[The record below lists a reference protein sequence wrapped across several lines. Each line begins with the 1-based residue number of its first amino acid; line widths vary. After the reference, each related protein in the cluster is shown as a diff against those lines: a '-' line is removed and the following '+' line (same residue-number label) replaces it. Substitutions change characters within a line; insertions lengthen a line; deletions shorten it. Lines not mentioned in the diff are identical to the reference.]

1 MLMSWLLAAALAAF
15 STVQTT
21 QPATQFAKS
30 TDGTRIAY
38 DVSGSG
44 PVVILLH
51 GGGMTRRS
59 WRESGYVA
67 RLAKEFTVVTLD
79 IRGNGES
86 DKPPT
91 VAAFAPA
98 RLNQDILAVANA
110 VKAERFALWGFSY
123 GANVGRY
130 LAAVS
135 DRVRGMVYIGI
146 PFGAAADGIFR
157 ERILGMANRPAW
169 LAAMLDYEPVEP
181 SHMRSP
187 TLWIVGTANEGAYS
201 SAKAYQSKL
210 AGTKVT
216 LQTFDGFTHPQEF
229 DRIDQVFPAEV
240 EFTRKLPR

>member
-1 MLMSWLLAAALAAF
+1 MRMILLLAALLAAF
-15 STVQTT
+15 
-21 QPATQFAKS
+21 PATQASPRTLFATS

-38 DVSGSG
+38 DVTGGG
-44 PVVILLH
+44 PFVFLLH

-59 WRESGYVA
+59 WHEAGYVS
-67 RLAKEFTVVTLD
+67 RLAAEFTVVTID

-86 DKPPT
+86 GKPATLP
-91 VAAFAPA
+91 AFSPA
-98 RLNQDILAVANA
+98 RLNQDLVAVANA
-110 VKAERFALWGFSY
+110 VKADRFAIWGFSY

-146 PFGAAADGIFR
+146 PFGPAAEGLFR

-169 LAAMLDYEPVEP
+169 LGAMLDYPPVEP

-187 TLWIVGTANEGAYS
+187 TLWVVGTANEGAYG
-201 SAKAYQSKL
+201 SARAYQSKL

-216 LQTFDGFTHPQEF
+216 LSLFDGLTHSQEF
-229 DRIDQVFPAEV
+229 ERIDQVFSKEV
-240 EFTRKLPR
+240 EFTRALPR

>member
-1 MLMSWLLAAALAAF
+1 MSLFLAALLSAFVAA
-15 STVQTT
+15 QAA
-21 QPATQFAKS
+21 PRTQFAVS

-38 DVSGSG
+38 DVTGSG

-51 GGGMTRRS
+51 GGGENRRS
-59 WRESGYVA
+59 WHDAGYVS
-67 RLAKEFTVVTLD
+67 RLASEFTVVTMD

-91 VAAFAPA
+91 AAAYAPT
-98 RLNQDILAVANA
+98 RLNQDVLAVANA
-110 VKAERFALWGFSY
+110 VKAERFAIWGFSY

-146 PFGAAADGIFR
+146 PFGPAADGIFR
-157 ERILGMANRPAW
+157 DRILGMANRPAW
-169 LAAMLDYEPVEP
+169 LAAMLDYPPVEP

-187 TLWIVGTANEGAYS
+187 TLWLVGTANEGAYA
-201 SAKAYQSKL
+201 SAKAYQPKL

-216 LQTFDGFTHPQEF
+216 LVLLDGLTHPQEF
-229 DRIDQVFPAEV
+229 VSIDQVFPRQL
-240 EFTRKLPR
+240 EFTRALPR

>member
-1 MLMSWLLAAALAAF
+1 MAMTLLLAAFLAL
-15 STVQTT
+15 SGSQIG
-21 QPATQFAKS
+21 PRTQFAVS
-30 TDGTRIAY
+30 TDGTKIAY
-38 DVSGSG
+38 DVTGAG

-51 GGGMTRRS
+51 GGGENRRS
-59 WRESGYVA
+59 WHEAGYVA
-67 RLAKEFTVVTLD
+67 RLAKEFTVVTMD

-91 VAAFAPA
+91 VAAFSPT
-98 RLNQDILAVANA
+98 RLNQDVLAVANA
-110 VKAERFALWGFSY
+110 VKAERFAIWGFSY

-157 ERILGMANRPAW
+157 ERILGMARRPEW
-169 LAAMLDYEPVEP
+169 LAAMLDYPPVEP

-187 TLWIVGTANEGAYS
+187 TLWVVGTANEGAYS
-201 SAKAYQSKL
+201 SARAYQPKL

-216 LQTFDGFTHPQEF
+216 LLTLEGLTHPQEF
-229 DRIDQVFPAEV
+229 ERIDLVFPAEV